1 MAAKRWFFPT
11 NTENLKTILA
21 HGLICGPAGYKKYY
35 SDISCSFHGV
45 IPIFCNGNDGH
56 KKALTKA
63 KEEDANLDLCL
74 LEINLNQIQSGK
86 VYLTD
91 NKPIDIEQCNDP
103 SFGTLCI
110 PVPLPLSCVKQV
122 IFRDSKAKDTFTG
135 DIKSY
140 GDTPQGAL
148 TLAVAKKP
156 EQKLFKEAEQTG
168 MFRDSKKTEAEPSL
182 SEQNTSS
189 THQNYKNIY
198 SFGGSLCTLFYFAK
212 NGSITNNT
220 LGYYTK
226 IKELEIEG
234 LEIYVKEY
242 KRKEFKS
249 LLCCLNNYFY
259 QKDGHTKKNAPQ
271 CIILDGVL
279 DSLVKQDKNEHITSI
294 VDFLNSADV
303 FDKEEEKLRAKEL
316 SKRLSD
322 FYNNKIDSKA
332 STLFS
337 TSRSRVEK
345 ILLLLAYRD
354 DVAGLIETEIA
365 NLEVFNEED
374 YIIAAMLFGARSK
387 YHKIPIFL
395 RQYPG
400 IQGYMSYLMA
410 QYAHTTGNTG
420 ITFKKPPVPLTI
432 MDMVAPKR
440 REQSKKL
447 GFVYWLSNKYTNLQ
461 TCFETIMA
469 NKKFVHD
476 GGKST
481 YDGVVLPEINI
492 KEREYFNVMSNIK
505 VDDKSYETILK
516 KYKSA

>member
-1 MAAKRWFFPT
+1 MAANRWFFPT
-11 NTENLKTILA
+11 NTENLKTILS

-63 KEEDANLDLCL
+63 KEEDTNLDLCL

-103 SFGTLCI
+103 SFGTICI
-110 PVPLPLSCVKQV
+110 PAPLPLSCVKQV

-168 MFRDSKKTEAEPSL
+168 MFRDSNKTEEKPSL
-182 SEQNTSS
+182 SELNTSS

-198 SFGGSLCTLFYFAK
+198 SFGGLLCTLFYFAK
-212 NGSITNNT
+212 NGSTTNSALRDCT
-220 LGYYTK
+220 E
-226 IKELEIEG
+226 IKELEN
-234 LEIYVKEY
+234 YVEND
-242 KRKEFKS
+242 ESITFES

-259 QKDGHTKKNAPQ
+259 QKEDHTKKNAPQ
-271 CIILDGVL
+271 FIILDSVL
-279 DSLVKQDKNEHITSI
+279 DFLVEQEKNEHITLI
-294 VDFLNSADV
+294 VNFLNSADL
-303 FDKEEEKLRAKEL
+303 FDKEEEKSRAKEL
-316 SKRLSD
+316 SKRLAD

-345 ILLLLAYRD
+345 ILLLLAYRN
-354 DVAGLIETEIA
+354 DVAGLVETDIA
-365 NLEVFNEED
+365 NLEVFDEED

-387 YHKIPIFL
+387 YHKIPLFL

-400 IQGYMSYLMA
+400 IQSYMSHLMA

-420 ITFKKPPVPLTI
+420 ITFKKPAVPLTI
-432 MDMVAPKR
+432 IEMVAPKR

-447 GFVYWLSNKYTNLQ
+447 GFVYWLSNEYPNLQ
-461 TCFETIMA
+461 NCFETIMP

-476 GGKST
+476 SGKST
-481 YDGVVLPEINI
+481 YDGVVLPEIHM
-492 KEREYFNVMSNIK
+492 KKQEYFNVMSKIK
-505 VDDKSYETILK
+505 VDDNSYEKILK

>member
-1 MAAKRWFFPT
+1 MAANRWFFPT

-35 SDISCSFHGV
+35 SDISCSFFGF

-63 KEEDANLDLCL
+63 REEDANLDLCL
-74 LEINLNQIQSGK
+74 LEINLNQIQAGK

-91 NKPIDIEQCNDP
+91 SSPVDIEQCHDP
-103 SFGTLCI
+103 SFGTICI
-110 PVPLPLSCVKQV
+110 PAPLPLSCVKQV
-122 IFRDSKAKDTFTG
+122 IFCDSKTKYTFTD

-140 GDTPQGAL
+140 GDTPQDAL
-148 TLAVAKKP
+148 KMVVAKKP

-168 MFRDSKKTEAEPSL
+168 MLGDSKETEAEPSF
-182 SEQNTSS
+182 SAQYTCS

-212 NGSITNNT
+212 NGATTNSA
-220 LGYYTK
+220 LGDCTK
-226 IKELEIEG
+226 IKKLEN
-234 LEIYVKEY
+234 YVEND
-242 KRKEFKS
+242 EPITFES

-259 QKDGHTKKNAPQ
+259 HKTGHTKKNVPQ
-271 CIILDGVL
+271 FIILDSVL
-279 DSLVKQDKNEHITSI
+279 DSLVEQEKNEHITSI
-294 VDFLNSADV
+294 VNFLNSADV
-303 FDKEEEKLRAKEL
+303 FDKEEEKSRAKEL
-316 SKRLSD
+316 SKRLTD

-354 DVAGLIETEIA
+354 DVAGLLETDIA
-365 NLEVFNEED
+365 KLEVFDEED
-374 YIIAAMLFGARSK
+374 YIIAAILFGARSK
-387 YHKIPIFL
+387 YHKIPISL

-410 QYAHTTGNTG
+410 QFAHTTGNTG
-420 ITFKKPPVPLTI
+420 ITFKKPPIPLTI
-432 MDMVAPKR
+432 MEMVDPRR

-447 GFVYWLSNKYTNLQ
+447 GFIYWLSNKYTKLQ
-461 TCFETIMA
+461 NCFETIMP
-469 NKKFVHD
+469 NKKFAND
-476 GGKST
+476 NGKST

-492 KEREYFNVMSNIK
+492 KEQEYFKVMSKIK
-505 VDDKSYETILK
+505 VDDEAYETILK